1 MNHIRVIKAAHHM
14 DDRVYLPDLL
24 ERKLISQTFTFG
36 SSLYQTC
43 NIYELNG
50 CRCDLLCIVHLTQN
64 IQSVIRYGH
73 NSHIRVKWYRTDSLR
88 ILLRLLST
96 N

>member
-1 MNHIRVIKAAHHM
+1 MNDGI
-14 DDRVYLPDLL
+14 YLTDVSQ
-24 ERKLISQTFTFG
+24 KLVAQALTLG
-36 SSLYQTC
+36 SALYQTC

-73 NSHIRVKWYRTDSLR
+73 NSHIRVNGTER
-88 ILLRLLST
+88 IVCGFCSGFCQ
-96 N
+96 